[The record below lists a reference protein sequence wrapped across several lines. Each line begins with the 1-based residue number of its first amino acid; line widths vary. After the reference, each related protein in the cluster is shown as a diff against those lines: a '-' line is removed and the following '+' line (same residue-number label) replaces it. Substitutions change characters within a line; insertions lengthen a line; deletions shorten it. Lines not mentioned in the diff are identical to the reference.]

1 MGERSLSFLGAG
13 VGFVG
18 RHLTTFLVTNQLCS
32 KVRVVDKVPPA
43 TAWLNE
49 EHKVSA
55 VGEDRAVGGE
65 SA

>member
-1 MGERSLSFLGAG
+1 M
-13 VGFVG
+13 G

-49 EHKVSA
+49 EHKVRME
-55 VGEDRAVGGE
+55 GAVGGGKNFCVRCFLLCL
-65 SA
+65 